1 MNSVDYEWVKEQ
13 LTKARTRKG
22 SGDAA
27 IELLKTWEAIDI
39 SEELQSEAVK
49 VFASLAQGY
58 ALVAEGSKEEVWVPA
73 QAGNMKV
80 ADQVRVK
87 TDAFSGSLGKM
98 HNGRRG
104 VIIAI
109 RYGDIIINSTD
120 NHKHK
125 LSGAHYAPHHL
136 EKLIK

>member
-22 SGDAA
+22 PGDAA
-27 IELLKTWEAIDI
+27 IELLKTWETIDI
-39 SEELQSEAVK
+39 PEELQSEAVK
-49 VFASLAQGY
+49 VFSSLAQGH
-58 ALVAEGSKEEVWVPA
+58 ALVSEGAKEEVWVPA
-73 QAGNMKV
+73 VAGSMKV

-104 VIIAI
+104 VVIAI
-109 RYGDIIINSTD
+109 RYGDIIVNSTD
-120 NHKHK
+120 NHKNK

-136 EKLIK
+136 EKLVK